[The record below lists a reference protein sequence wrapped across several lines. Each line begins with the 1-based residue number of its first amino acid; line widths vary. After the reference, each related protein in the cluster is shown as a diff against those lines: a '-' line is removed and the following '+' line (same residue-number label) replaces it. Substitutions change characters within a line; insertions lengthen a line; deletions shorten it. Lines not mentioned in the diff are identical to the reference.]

1 MRVVRI
7 ANAGGYWGDDPYAFR
22 RQVLGEIPLD
32 YITMDFLAEI
42 TMSILQKQY
51 SRDPQAGYA
60 RDFVT
65 QIEPLLGEILARRIK
80 IITNA
85 GGVNPAACAA
95 ALFAV
100 ARARGLPLRV
110 ALVEGDNITSRVP
123 ELCRQGIE
131 FKNMETGEEL
141 GDCVEQVL
149 SANAYFGALPVVE
162 ALKYGPD
169 IVLAG
174 RVTDTGITLG
184 ALVHEFSWAPDD
196 YDKLSH
202 GIVGGHIIE
211 CGAQATGGNFTD
223 WPKVP
228 SFVDIGFPIVEY
240 RSDGTFVV
248 TKHPDSGGLV
258 SCQTIRE
265 QLLYE
270 MGEFA
275 SSFCTRWA
283 IHRSTSLRMS
293 LPTSPPSGS
302 STKARSE

>member
-1 MRVVRI
+1 MTEALESRKIPEMRVVRI

-22 RQVLGEIPLD
+22 RQVLGELPLD

-95 ALFAV
+95 ALFAA
-100 ARARGLPLRV
+100 ARVRGLSLRV
-110 ALVEGDNITSRVP
+110 ALIEGDNITSRVS
-123 ELCRQGIE
+123 ELCRQGID

-141 GDCVEQVL
+141 ADRAERVL

-169 IVLAG
+169 IVLARAG
-174 RVTDTGITLG
+174 
-184 ALVHEFSWAPDD
+184 W
-196 YDKLSH
+196 
-202 GIVGGHIIE
+202 
-211 CGAQATGGNFTD
+211 
-223 WPKVP
+223 W
-228 SFVDIGFPIVEY
+228 
-240 RSDGTFVV
+240 
-248 TKHPDSGGLV
+248 
-258 SCQTIRE
+258 
-265 QLLYE
+265 
-270 MGEFA
+270 
-275 SSFCTRWA
+275 
-283 IHRSTSLRMS
+283 
-293 LPTSPPSGS
+293 
-302 STKARSE
+302 